1 MIYINFYF
9 LFKFALDVHFKLI
22 ASALNILA
30 LGLELEW
37 ELQGVFFLGFYGF
50 YISGFH
56 INMSLKPTVDLG
68 TLASLGPGTNILTEW
83 IWHVSQNLHV
93 K

>member
-1 MIYINFYF
+1 MIYIIFYF
-9 LFKFALDVHFKLI
+9 LFKFAFDVHFKLTE
-22 ASALNILA
+22 SALKILA

-37 ELQGVFFLGFYGF
+37 KLQGVFLGFYGF

-56 INMSLKPTVDLG
+56 IDMSLKSTVDLG

-83 IWHVSQNLHV
+83 IWHVSQNLHI